1 MAAAKM
7 DKCFIKDR
15 PEDVSW
21 LCSLSTSEIDML
33 INLKLYVRHRAKMI
47 GYEELAEK
55 FDLKVLRAIAF
66 ILFEYFKEKVKD
78 PSLTLDAVKPAA
90 LSSACNL
97 LRCDHEG
104 VICVEDLSKN
114 IGVDP
119 QHIVRGPQEEVC
131 SAPEEVVSKRQKRK
145 RKCFFVRKKRPKFK
159 AENK

>member
-55 FDLKVLRAIAF
+55 FDLKVLRAI
-66 ILFEYFKEKVKD
+66 
-78 PSLTLDAVKPAA
+78 DAVKPAA